1 MLTTSEIRLCA
12 WCGEAF
18 RRPVYRSGESRDYC
32 SRLHH
37 QWALQVANEDYPL
50 VDCPRCGHHDMRIA
64 APDWAICQTCG
75 HQTDRPDLPAGSLTP
90 RDMSQDMSETRERLA
105 IGGRRRRA

>member
-18 RRPVYRSGESRDYC
+18 RRPIHGRGEPRDYC
-32 SRLHH
+32 SHLHH
-37 QWALQVANEDYPL
+37 QWALRVANEDYPL
-50 VDCPRCGHHDMRIA
+50 VDCPRCGHRDMRIA

-90 RDMSQDMSETRERLA
+90 RDMSDTRERLA